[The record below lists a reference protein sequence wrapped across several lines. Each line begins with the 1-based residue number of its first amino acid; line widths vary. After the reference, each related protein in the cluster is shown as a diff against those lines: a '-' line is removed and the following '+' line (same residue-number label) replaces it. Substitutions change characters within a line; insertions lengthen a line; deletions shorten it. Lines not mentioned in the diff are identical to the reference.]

1 MSSPSPL
8 MGKSGSYNVP
18 GGTKTRAMYP
28 EATVISGVA
37 RYAATI
43 GSWCSAIHTSLGKT
57 GLSHNPALI
66 VTANRS
72 FFFKLFHSLAQC
84 TDLSFQSNKA
94 PQSPESYSTDGRQPE
109 PRKFFEPHMSS
120 LIWDKGS
127 RDLQENKI

>member
-37 RYAATI
+37 RYEAAI

-57 GLSHNPALI
+57 GLSRDLTLVMVMRCSSLFEPLHAL
-66 VTANRS
+66 TQHTHFGPQRNEAPHSPEPCSASNRQPQPS
-72 FFFKLFHSLAQC
+72 KFFK
-84 TDLSFQSNKA
+84 
-94 PQSPESYSTDGRQPE
+94 
-109 PRKFFEPHMSS
+109 PHIHPH
-120 LIWDKGS
+120 L
-127 RDLQENKI
+127 